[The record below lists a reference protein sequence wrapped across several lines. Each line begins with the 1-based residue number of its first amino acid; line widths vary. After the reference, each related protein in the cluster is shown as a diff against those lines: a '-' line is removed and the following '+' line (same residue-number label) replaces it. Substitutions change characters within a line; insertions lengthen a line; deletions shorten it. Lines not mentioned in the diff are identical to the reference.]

1 MALSSLADDLSP
13 SFSARFRRRSWSCT
27 DGRRLSFG
35 HLDTAERYCRP
46 MPYAEFTCQQ
56 RSCRH
61 SRFQDTYVTYHHS
74 FRHCHQSQT
83 FPSSWRLNHR
93 TLVCRT
99 PRSLLP
105 HLHLEPSAINAA
117 SWRELEFNHPK
128 KRKPVS
134 QESLA
139 SPAAPPILDVYA
151 LGSNTMRYSRNSA
164 ARGAS
169 VPATSSDSS
178 AERFRF
184 EVS

>member
-128 KRKPVS
+128 AEARVAGVISVTGCATNIGCLCLRQQYNAVQPEQCS
-134 QESLA
+134 EGRLRS
-139 SPAAPPILDVYA
+139 
-151 LGSNTMRYSRNSA
+151 SN
-164 ARGAS
+164 
-169 VPATSSDSS
+169 
-178 AERFRF
+178 FQ
-184 EVS
+184 